1 MVQLVNTAPHTRRK
15 NRDLRTVMGQI
26 RMRRIARSALV
37 FSRSFALSPTQG
49 VRATGVEY
57 ERHEVIVKKISPLQ
71 QVDIST

>member
-1 MVQLVNTAPHTRRK
+1 MVQLVNTALHTRRN
-15 NRDLRTVMGQI
+15 NRGLRTVMGQ
-26 RMRRIARSALV
+26 RKMGRIAMSALV
-37 FSRSFALSPTQG
+37 FSRSFALSLTQG